1 MYDAKKDEKEKKD
14 DMKYKTIID
23 RAYYDKTKI
32 DNVITSK
39 PSYVPQETLFY

>member
-1 MYDAKKDEKEKKD
+1 MYDAKKLEKEKKED
-14 DMKYKTIID
+14 IQYKTIID
-23 RAYYDKTKI
+23 RSYYDRSKI